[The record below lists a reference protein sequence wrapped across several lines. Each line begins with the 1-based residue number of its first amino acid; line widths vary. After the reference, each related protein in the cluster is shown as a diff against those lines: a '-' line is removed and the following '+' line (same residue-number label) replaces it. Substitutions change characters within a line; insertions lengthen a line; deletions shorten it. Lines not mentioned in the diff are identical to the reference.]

1 MSKLLKCSKCKKPIR
16 TTNNSGLCTCCYRS
30 NYYYS
35 KENKNKLIDEGR
47 ALMEMFQA
55 GFYSGYNLERGRKKS
70 LFKLRKRCITA
81 FNLRFLKKIEKVAEI
96 KIEDV
101 Q

>member
-1 MSKLLKCSKCKKPIR
+1 
-16 TTNNSGLCTCCYRS
+16 
-30 NYYYS
+30 
-35 KENKNKLIDEGR
+35 
-47 ALMEMFQA
+47 MEMFQA